1 MRTYISK
8 PFEAEQFTDPKH
20 LPPGVTN
27 APCPVQMP
35 TTTCWADKPHYH
47 TANRKI
53 VVVALGEWM
62 LYREGKVIQH
72 MDDVGFRRDF
82 VEQGSFIVPELSD
95 SQRQVLRQVMAEP
108 GDVTISKVSGKHTRK
123 ARLSVDD

>member
-8 PFEAEQFTDPKH
+8 PFEAEQFADFKH

-53 VVVALGEWM
+53 VVVALGEWV
-62 LYREGKVIQH
+62 LYRDGKVIQH

-82 VEQGSFIVPELSD
+82 VED
-95 SQRQVLRQVMAEP
+95 SAGNRIAEP
-108 GDVTISKVSGKHTRK
+108 RLPRNQEELLAKGMFMGEPSRKSRK
-123 ARLSVDD
+123 ARPSVDD